1 MPSELPAR
9 AERRRWPW
17 RRIASH
23 LGSYAAGA
31 LVLLVLQSS
40 RLMQTA
46 NLILYDL
53 TVRLRPA
60 PDGAATPVRLIGID
74 EQDLQQLGWPLDDAL
89 LIRAIQRL
97 DQAGAA
103 AIGLDLWL

>member
-1 MPSELPAR
+1 M
-9 AERRRWPW
+9 
-17 RRIASH
+17 
-23 LGSYAAGA
+23 
-31 LVLLVLQSS
+31 VLQGSG
-40 RLMQTA
+40 LLQTA
-46 NLILYDL
+46 NLLLYDL

-60 PDGAATPVRLIGID
+60 PDGATTPVRLIGIT

-103 AIGLDLWL
+103 VIGLDLYRDKIGRAHV